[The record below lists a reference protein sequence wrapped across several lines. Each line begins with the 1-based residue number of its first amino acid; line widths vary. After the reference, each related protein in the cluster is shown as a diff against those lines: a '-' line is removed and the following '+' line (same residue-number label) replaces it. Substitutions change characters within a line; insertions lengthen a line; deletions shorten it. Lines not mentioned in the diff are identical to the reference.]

1 MHTIFKVQLM
11 FMIFFQL
18 LAEES
23 PNGKSADP
31 TVWLDRLAVIFR

>member
-1 MHTIFKVQLM
+1 
-11 FMIFFQL
+11 QL

-23 PNGKSADP
+23 RNGKSADP